1 VEIFSVRKEYL
12 DFVGK
17 SVDASVAKARKV
29 VIELNASEPLGT
41 LNSIVKEASRLLR
54 NEFFLWKVMEE
65 GLEYGDS
72 HLALI
77 LSGCG
82 SETYY
87 SWKRPVAKTVSTEPK
102 GGSV

>member
-29 VIELNASEPLGT
+29 VIELNTFEPLGT

-65 GLEYGDS
+65 GLEYSDS
-72 HLALI
+72 SLKEVFLTQICRDPSPLI
-77 LSGCG
+77 
-82 SETYY
+82 
-87 SWKRPVAKTVSTEPK
+87 VSVYIVCFFFVLGT
-102 GGSV
+102 